1 MACAGS
7 RPATSAIF
15 IKAIYILSKCIIDS
29 KSDEEIITAYNQATS
44 FIDFLRKLG
53 HKISYNTRVC
63 SDTKNKVT
71 KVCNALN
78 LDLNKFKVNNV
89 SSKKFCVVCGKKLT
103 SDNKT
108 GYCID
113 CLYQTRI
120 NNWLNGEQLK
130 IKPTSTFPSLF
141 RSYIFKEQEGKCA
154 ICGLSDSW
162 NGKPL
167 KFVLDHIDGDA
178 SNNCRNNLRLVCP
191 NCDSQLDTFKS
202 KNKKSARRVL
212 RHKYY

>member
-1 MACAGS
+1 MPKHIIEFKTKSEIQEAVD
-7 RPATSAIF
+7 
-15 IKAIYILSKCIIDS
+15 KASSMSEVLILLGYHFAKPSNASMKIRNSFRQICHDLGID
-29 KSDEEIITAYNQATS
+29 ITK
-44 FIDFLRKLG
+44 FDRGL
-53 HKISYNTRVC
+53 HKIC
-63 SDTKNKVT
+63 K
-71 KVCNALN
+71 C
-78 LDLNKFKVNNV
+78 
-89 SSKKFCVVCGKKLT
+89 CVVCGKKLAR
-103 SDNKT
+103 DNKT